1 MASYWLQ
8 LTNSLFSEF
17 AYNKNKNVSNYCM
30 TVQTK
35 EGQFEVLLF
44 NNRYLELN
52 SIRDLN
58 IFKHEAGRSFGI
70 AE

>member
-1 MASYWLQ
+1 
-8 LTNSLFSEF
+8 
-17 AYNKNKNVSNYCM
+17 M